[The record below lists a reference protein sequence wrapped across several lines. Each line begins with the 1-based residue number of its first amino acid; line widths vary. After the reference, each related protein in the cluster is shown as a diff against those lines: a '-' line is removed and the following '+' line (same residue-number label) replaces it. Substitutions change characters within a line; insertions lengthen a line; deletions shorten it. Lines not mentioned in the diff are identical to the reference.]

1 MKRKESLNI
10 EGKSLGIR
18 EEKLGFIIIEIIVN
32 RIELVVI
39 MVRFI
44 GLLVF

>member
-10 EGKSLGIR
+10 EGKLLGIR